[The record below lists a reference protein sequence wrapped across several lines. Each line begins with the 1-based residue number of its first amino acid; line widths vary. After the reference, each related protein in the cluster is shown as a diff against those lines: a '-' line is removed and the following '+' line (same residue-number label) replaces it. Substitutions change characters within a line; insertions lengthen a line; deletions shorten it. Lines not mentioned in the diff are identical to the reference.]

1 MSQAVQK
8 AALQASEGAAGGDT
22 AAHYLTEV
30 FKSIPTTLN
39 MRTVFFTSNLYGKYL
54 NNCAIDLLVRA
65 RSENNDARARTL
77 KELESLEVK
86 DPDVQKSITYA
97 VDLFGGD
104 ALEETRVSY
113 VLTNLGSATFAAEW
127 GVQQLGALALCAN
140 AEVNLAKNIEW
151 KHVIAGFRLVIYHS
165 LMALVQDPEVKAVL
179 DSMAYLLQESWGS
192 GLVVEA
198 IAWFRFGKG
207 RFSQIPHHYT
217 ELIAPSLLAMNRKD
231 LRSLDKELAKHG
243 GEDYPQDFE
252 SDPRF

>member
-1 MSQAVQK
+1 MSQALQK
-8 AALQASEGAAGGDT
+8 AALQASKGAAGGDT
-22 AAHYLTEV
+22 AAHNLTEV
-30 FKSIPTTLN
+30 FKSIPTNLKT
-39 MRTVFFTSNLYGKYL
+39 RTGVFTSKLYGKYL
-54 NNCAIDLLVRA
+54 NNCATDLLVRA

-97 VDLFGGD
+97 VDLFGD
-104 ALEETRVSY
+104 APEETRVSY
-113 VLTNLGSATFAAEW
+113 VLSTPGCATFAAEW

-140 AEVNLAKNIEW
+140 AEVNLAKNM
-151 KHVIAGFRLVIYHS
+151 HVIAGFRLVIYHS

-179 DSMAYLLQESWGS
+179 DSMAYLLQESLGS
-192 GLVVEA
+192 ELVVEA

-231 LRSLDKELAKHG
+231 LHSLDKELAKHG